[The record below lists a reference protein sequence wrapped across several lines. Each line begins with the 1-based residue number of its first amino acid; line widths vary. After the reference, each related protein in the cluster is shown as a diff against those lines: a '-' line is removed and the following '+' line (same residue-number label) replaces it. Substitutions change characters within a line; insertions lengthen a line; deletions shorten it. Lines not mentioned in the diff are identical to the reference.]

1 LTKHTREI
9 FVTGGAGF
17 IGSAFVR
24 LLLDEIPDCHIVNF
38 DALTY
43 AGNLDNLEGL
53 DENRHQFVHGNI
65 IDPDAVLNALVDGC
79 DAIINFAAESHVDR
93 SIANAAEFLQTNVLG
108 TQVLL
113 DAARARS
120 VKRFVQ
126 VSTDEVM
133 GSLPE
138 NEDAF
143 FTEDSPFA
151 PNSPYAASKAAAEH
165 LVRAAHHTFGLDVVI
180 TRCGNNYG
188 PRQFPEKFLPL
199 ALSNALSDEPIPVY
213 GDGRNVRD
221 WIYVEDHC
229 RAIFLAMTKG
239 SAGAVY
245 NIGARNE
252 QHNIDVV
259 ESLLDAVG
267 QPRSLIRYVKDR
279 PGHDRRYAIDPSV
292 IESELGWS
300 PRETWATGLEKTI
313 QWYRENARWLERTRG
328 AYKDYYRKQYGTE
341 VQVS

>member
-1 LTKHTREI
+1 MMREI

-24 LLLDEIPDCHIVNF
+24 LLLEKPTDCKITNF

-53 DENRHQFVHGNI
+53 DESRHHFIHGNI
-65 IDPDAVLNALVDGC
+65 ADSEAVLAALCENAY
-79 DAIINFAAESHVDR
+79 AIINFAAESHVDR
-93 SIANAAEFLQTNVLG
+93 SIANAAEFLRTNITG

-113 DAARARS
+113 DAARARG
-120 VKRFVQ
+120 VKRFIQ

-133 GSLPE
+133 GSLPK

-165 LVRAAHHTFGLDVVI
+165 LVRAAHHTFGLDTVV

-199 ALSNALSDEPIPVY
+199 ALSNALNDEPIPVY
-213 GDGRNVRD
+213 GDGRTVRD

-229 RAIFLAMTKG
+229 RAIYLTMEKG
-239 SAGAVY
+239 RPGAVY
-245 NIGARNE
+245 NVGARNE
-252 QHNIDVV
+252 RHNIDVV
-259 ESLLDAVG
+259 ESLLDTVG
-267 QPRSLIRYVKDR
+267 KPRSLIRFVKDR
-279 PGHDRRYAIDPSV
+279 PGHDRRYAIDSTL
-292 IESELGWS
+292 IESELGWQ
-300 PRETWATGLEKTI
+300 PHETWETGLQKTI
-313 QWYRENARWLERTRG
+313 EWYRQNGQWLERTRSG
-328 AYKDYYRKQYGTE
+328 AYQDYYRKQYRAE
-341 VQVS
+341 VATS